1 MLTVRITY
9 VLPRPELSGG
19 IKVVFQHARLLSKP
33 GIEVHL
39 LGEGPYP
46 DWVDEPRLPYH
57 DYTSGPP
64 DLPRQDLVIGT
75 FWTTLALARQ
85 LADGPL
91 AHFCQGYEGGLPHL
105 APQLP
110 QIEAAYAERLPTLT
124 VNPGLAR
131 FLEERFGRLSRIV
144 PPPTDPIFWPTFR
157 WGPRRKAPWIAVPG
171 IFESAVKGIPAAL
184 EAVSRLRQTGIAA
197 RLLRASILPLSEAE
211 RRIVEPDRY
220 LLSVPPAE
228 MAAALR
234 DCDLLLFPSHP
245 AEGFGLP
252 LLEAMVS
259 GVPAVSSRIPSTE
272 YIAGDSGR
280 DGKIP
285 LVPVVDVDAF
295 AAAARELLTR
305 PRTWRRARQAG
316 RRESRRFAP
325 ERVAGAL
332 EAGVRW
338 AIEEAQRNVR
348 G

>member
-1 MLTVRITY
+1 MRITY

-19 IKVVFQHARLLSKP
+19 IKVVFQHAHLLWKQ
-33 GIEVHL
+33 GIQVLL
-39 LGEGPYP
+39 LGEGPDP
-46 DWVDEPRLPYH
+46 DWMGERLPYH
-57 DYTSGPP
+57 DYTSGP
-64 DLPRQDLVIGT
+64 LQIPRQDLVIGT

-85 LADGPL
+85 LVDGPL

-124 VNPGLAR
+124 VNPGLGR
-131 FLEERFGRLSRIV
+131 FLYDRFGRASQVV
-144 PPPTDPIFWPTFR
+144 PPPTDPTFWPATR
-157 WGPRRKAPWIAVPG
+157 WGPRKKDPWIAVPG
-171 IFESAVKGIPAAL
+171 IFESEVKGIPTAL
-184 EAVSRLRQTGIAA
+184 QAVHRLRQTGIPA
-197 RLLRASILPLSEAE
+197 RLLRASILPLSDAE
-211 RRIVEPDRY
+211 RRLLDPERY

-228 MAAALR
+228 MATALR

-280 DGKIP
+280 AGKIP
-285 LVPVVDVDAF
+285 LVPVGDVDAF

-316 RRESRRFAP
+316 LRESRRFAP
-325 ERVAGAL
+325 ERVAVAL

-338 AIEEAQRNVR
+338 AIEEAHRHAR